1 MAAPEQKM
9 RVVFMGT
16 PDFAATVLRH
26 VAAWPGCEVVAAYC
40 QPDRPWTLKG
50 PMVGMSS
57 TDWGRM
63 RP

>member
-26 VAAWPGCEVVAAYC
+26 VAAWPGCEVVAAYES
-40 QPDRPWTLKG
+40 
-50 PMVGMSS
+50 V
-57 TDWGRM
+57 
-63 RP
+63 